1 MSATPWLG
9 ISASSSRRLSLP
21 ESEFSSGGAFRDGL
35 AIVFLPEKGAN
46 MPLKLNVGASRKIT
60 DDHFGSRGAS
70 VNLEIELDSSLV
82 GDSDKLQE
90 RIRHLF
96 NLVRQSLAEEL
107 NGANGQHPPPRN
119 ASRQAAEPSRSAN
132 GAKSANGQSNGTGR
146 LATPRQIKAL
156 YAITKQQGTDLHKL
170 LRNRFDVEQ
179 PEELTLKAA
188 SSLIESLRS
197 NAA

>member
-1 MSATPWLG
+1 
-9 ISASSSRRLSLP
+9 
-21 ESEFSSGGAFRDGL
+21 
-35 AIVFLPEKGAN
+35 

-96 NLVRQSLAEEL
+96 DLVRQSLAEEL
-107 NGANGQHPPPRN
+107 NGADGRHPPTRN
-119 ASRQAAEPSRSAN
+119 DSRQAVSQSQSTN
-132 GAKSANGQSNGTGR
+132 GAKSANGHANGTGR
-146 LATPRQIKAL
+146 LATPKQVKAL

-179 PEELTLKAA
+179 PEELSLKAA
-188 SSLIESLRS
+188 SSLIETLKSD
-197 NAA
+197 AA

>member
-1 MSATPWLG
+1 LN
-9 ISASSSRRLSLP
+9 LL
-21 ESEFSSGGAFRDGL
+21 ESEFSTGGAFRTGL
-35 AIVFLPEKGAN
+35 AVVFLPEKGAT

-96 NLVRQSLAEEL
+96 SLVRQSLAEEL

-119 ASRQAAEPSRSAN
+119 ASRQAAAPSPSAN

-146 LATPRQIKAL
+146 LATPRQVKAL

-179 PEELTLKAA
+179 PEELSLKAA
-188 SSLIESLRS
+188 SSLIESLKS
-197 NAA
+197 DAA